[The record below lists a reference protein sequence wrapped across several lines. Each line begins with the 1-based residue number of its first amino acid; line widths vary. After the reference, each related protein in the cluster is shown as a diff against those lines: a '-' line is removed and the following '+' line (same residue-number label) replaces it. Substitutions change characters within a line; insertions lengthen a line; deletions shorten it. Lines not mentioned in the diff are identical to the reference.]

1 MRWKMAF
8 ILLLTAGCL
17 IWVLWGVDF
26 SSMAQSVAGF
36 GWWVV
41 LPGWGLY
48 ALAHWVRCFRLRALL
63 GEDLTTVR
71 LYSITAIGFLAIN
84 VVPLR
89 LGEFVRPYMLLQDGI
104 PFGRSLAAVFVERLL
119 DVLSLVV
126 MLLAVTVFVEFPQGG
141 LVLGGVDVI
150 SAAQSFGMIVVAA
163 GLAFCL
169 AVVFV
174 GGPVIALVRKA
185 LAIFSAPAAEKIG
198 VFLDAFREGFRS
210 LLASPTRACAVL
222 FYSALIWALV
232 VTGVWI
238 FLLGAQEFEAN
249 WLMGLTSWT
258 ITLAG
263 ITVAP
268 TPGFFGAYELFFSGA
283 LQLFAVAKGPA
294 VSIALIVHLTQFGF
308 GLVLGLFFLGHE
320 GMSLRDVVSA
330 SRVVASG
337 SDVERTV
344 E

>member
-1 MRWKMAF
+1 MAF

-17 IWVLWGVDF
+17 VWVLWGVDF
-26 SSMAQSVAGF
+26 SSMAQSFAGF
-36 GWWVV
+36 GWWVL

-63 GEDLTTVR
+63 GVDLTTVR

-84 VVPLR
+84 LVPLR

-104 PFGRSLAAVFVERLL
+104 SFGRSMAAVFVERLL
-119 DVLSLVV
+119 DLLSLVV
-126 MLLAVTVFVEFPQGG
+126 MLLAVTIFVDFPEGG

-150 SAAQSFGMIVVAA
+150 SAAQHFGMLVVAG
-163 GLAFCL
+163 GLVFCL

-174 GGPVIALVRKA
+174 GGPVIALVRRMLA
-185 LAIFSAPAAEKIG
+185 LVSPPAAEKIG
-198 VFLDAFREGFRS
+198 GFLDAFREGFRS
-210 LLASPTRACAVL
+210 LLASPKRACAVL
-222 FYSALIWALV
+222 LHSALIWSIV

-238 FLLGAQEFEAN
+238 FLLGAQSFEAD

-283 LQLFAVAKGPA
+283 LQLFAVAKEPA
-294 VSIALIVHLTQFGF
+294 VSIALIVHLSQFGF
-308 GLVLGLFFLGHE
+308 GVLLGLFFLGYE
-320 GMSLRDVVSA
+320 GMSLRDVINA
-330 SRVVASG
+330 SRAAASG
-337 SDVERTV
+337 AGVERPA

>member
-1 MRWKMAF
+1 MAF

-17 IWVLWGVDF
+17 VWVLWGVDF
-26 SSMAQSVAGF
+26 SSMGQSFAGF

-48 ALAHWVRCFRLRALL
+48 ALAHWIRCFRLRALL
-63 GEDLTTVR
+63 GVELTTVR

-104 PFGRSLAAVFVERLL
+104 SFGRSMAAVFVERLL
-119 DVLSLVV
+119 DLLSLVV
-126 MLLAVTVFVEFPQGG
+126 MLLAITLFVDFPEGG

-150 SAAQSFGMIVVAA
+150 SAAQRFGVIVVVG
-163 GLAFCL
+163 GLVFCL

-174 GGPVIALVRKA
+174 GGPVIALVRRV
-185 LAIFSAPAAEKIG
+185 LSVVSAPAAEKIG

-210 LLASPTRACAVL
+210 LLASPKRACAVL
-222 FYSALIWALV
+222 LHSALIWSIV
-232 VTGVWI
+232 VTGVWV
-238 FLLGAQEFEAN
+238 FLLGAQDFEAD

-283 LQLFAVAKGPA
+283 LQLFAVAKEPA
-294 VSIALIVHLTQFGF
+294 VAIALIVHLTQFGF
-308 GLVLGLFFLGHE
+308 GVLLGLFFLGYE

-330 SRVVASG
+330 SRVAASG
-337 SDVERTV
+337 ADEERTA